1 METLHGLL
9 KGLLLVGVTVII
21 VATAEEVFRRWWKSK
36 VGEDKDDDNRR

>member
-21 VATAEEVFRRWWKSK
+21 VAIAEEVFRRWWKSK
-36 VGEDKDDDNRR
+36 VGEDDGDDDGR